1 MPEKIEILQNTMNT
15 PWLLMQR
22 KNGYH
27 SVKYKKNDDIWE
39 ITPEIIRFYQ
49 DTETVHFFTFTLK
62 KEQWIEWIFP
72 KKKAYSHA
80 VLHGLTSVLSD
91 IPLPKGVLLP
101 GKIEASLL
109 LAQMQ

>member
-1 MPEKIEILQNTMNT
+1 
-15 PWLLMQR
+15 
-22 KNGYH
+22 
-27 SVKYKKNDDIWE
+27 VYK
-39 ITPEIIRFYQ
+39 RQ
-49 DTETVHFFTFTLK
+49 
-62 KEQWIEWIFP
+62 
-72 KKKAYSHA
+72 